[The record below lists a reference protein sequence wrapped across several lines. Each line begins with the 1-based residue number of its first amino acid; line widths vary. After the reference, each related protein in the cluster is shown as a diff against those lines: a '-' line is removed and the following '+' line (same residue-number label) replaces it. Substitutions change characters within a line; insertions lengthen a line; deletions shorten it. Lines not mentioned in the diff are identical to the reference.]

1 LNNTTQHNTPEIA
14 SNNPGATDLLQP
26 KSSHDKPDR
35 QSHRSRRDLT
45 AQRSFFLI
53 TTLPLILLVVL
64 VIALLVRAWPITSVA
79 SIPDLLTGHKWRPMQ
94 GEFGFFPFIAGTFW
108 VTIVSLI
115 LAVPPCLLTAL
126 FLSEYCRTKTAEL
139 IKPLL
144 DLLAGIPSVVYGV
157 WGVVAIVPWVQA
169 IKPTVQRTL
178 GFIPLF
184 RSDNP
189 TGYSILSG
197 GIVLAVMIAPFIIAI
212 TYEVLKTVPV
222 GTREASLAVGAT
234 RWQTIRVAVLP
245 HTVTGI
251 AAGIVLGASR
261 SLGET
266 MAVLMVVGNVVQV
279 PSSIFDA
286 AYPLPALIAN
296 NYGEMMSI
304 PMYDAA
310 LLAGALILLLIVL
323 IFNLAS
329 TLVLNRIVKRRVF

>member
-1 LNNTTQHNTPEIA
+1 LNTTDNNRSLETS
-14 SNNPGATDLLQP
+14 SNDDGAAGIPQP
-26 KSSHDKPDR
+26 QPSRKKTGN
-35 QSHRSRRDLT
+35 QSTRSRRDQR
-45 AQRSFFLI
+45 ARRSFFLI
-53 TTLPLILLVVL
+53 TTLP
-64 VIALLVRAWPITSVA
+64 IALLIVILIALIARAWPITGIA
-79 SIPDLLTGHKWRPMQ
+79 SITDLLIGRTWRPMQ
-94 GEFGFFPFIAGTFW
+94 GHFGFYPFIAGTFW
-108 VTIVSLI
+108 VTIVSLV

-126 FLSEYCRTKTAEL
+126 FLSEYCRPRTAQM
-139 IKPLL
+139 IKPFL

-157 WGVVAIVPWVQA
+157 WGVVAIVPWVQQ
-169 IKPTVQRTL
+169 IKPAVQKAL

-184 RSDNP
+184 SSKNP

-212 TYEVLKTVPV
+212 TYEILRTVPD
-222 GTREASLAVGAT
+222 GAREASLAVGAT
-234 RWQTIRVAVLP
+234 RWQTVRHAVLP
-245 HTVTGI
+245 HTFTGM

-279 PSSIFDA
+279 PGSIFDA

-310 LLAGALILLLIVL
+310 LLGGALVLLLIVL

-329 TLVLNRIVKRRVF
+329 TIVLNRIVKRRVF